1 LETFRTD
8 DGKQYLRRQRCGKDE
23 TDICAGTSPVATS
36 MASYPESAPSET
48 HRRKRLTVAPPR
60 EAFVCGVAQGQR
72 LNSSLEWLSPQRFAH
87 AADALART
95 DVDRP
100 PRKAQVL
107 TVTRNHP
114 LHVVEP
120 DSATP
125 VRTGQTHTRLG
136 VLDIGSNTAQLQ
148 VVDLRRGAPPL
159 PAYAVKQPTR
169 LAEDIDA
176 DGAISPA
183 GIDRLAEATGR
194 AMQAAREHGVGLLYV
209 FATAAIRDAVNR
221 GEVIDLVEREAGVRP
236 QFLSGE
242 DEARLTYLAVH
253 RWYGWSANRVLLIDI
268 GGGSMEIV
276 LGRDAEP
283 DLAVSL
289 PLGAGRLTR
298 AFLPDDPP
306 SRAQLKALRQHI
318 GDTVREVTDRVRWEG
333 PPSRAIA
340 TSKTFKQL
348 ARLAGCAPQRKGP
361 FVRRTLHGD
370 DLATWIPELARRSA
384 AERAKLR
391 GISPA
396 RARQVLAGALLA
408 KLTMSALDIRQ
419 VEICPWALREGIML
433 HYIQTQDPHWGPTI
447 QQLRP
452 LTAGTAPSPTEP
464 SAG

>member
-1 LETFRTD
+1 MF
-8 DGKQYLRRQRCGKDE
+8 
-23 TDICAGTSPVATS
+23 
-36 MASYPESAPSET
+36 
-48 HRRKRLTVAPPR
+48 
-60 EAFVCGVAQGQR
+60 
-72 LNSSLEWLSPQRFAH
+72 
-87 AADALART
+87 
-95 DVDRP
+95 
-100 PRKAQVL
+100 
-107 TVTRNHP
+107 TVTRSNP
-114 LHVVEP
+114 LHVVHPE
-120 DSATP
+120 SATR
-125 VRTGQTHTRLG
+125 VGTGEIRTRLG

-169 LAEDIDA
+169 LAEDIDL
-176 DGAISPA
+176 DGSISPA
-183 GIDRLAEATGR
+183 GIDRLAEATCR
-194 AMQAAREHGVGLLYV
+194 AMRAAREHGVELLYV
-209 FATAAIRDAVNR
+209 FATAAIRDAANR
-221 GEVIDLVEREAGVRP
+221 GEVIDIVEREAGVRP

-306 SRAQLKALRQHI
+306 SPAQLKALRQHI
-318 GDTVREVTDRVRWEG
+318 RQTVREVTDRVRWEG

-348 ARLAGCAPQRKGP
+348 ARLTGCAPQRKGP

-384 AERAKLR
+384 GERAKLR

-396 RARQVLAGALLA
+396 RSRQVLAGALTA
-408 KLTMSALDIRQ
+408 KLTMSALDIRK
-419 VEICPWALREGIML
+419 VKICPWALREGIML
-433 HYIQTQDPHWGPTI
+433 HYIQSHDPHWSPMVR
-447 QQLRP
+447 QLRP
-452 LTAGTAPSPTEP
+452 LTAETPPSPTEP